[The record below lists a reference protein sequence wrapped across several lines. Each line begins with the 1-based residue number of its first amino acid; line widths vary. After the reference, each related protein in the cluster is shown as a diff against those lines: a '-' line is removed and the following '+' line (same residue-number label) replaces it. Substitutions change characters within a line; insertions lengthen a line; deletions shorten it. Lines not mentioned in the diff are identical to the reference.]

1 MLWMQRNRKIKKDK
15 DSVFYVRGRRVEGS
29 KLARYARRKKELEH
43 LEVRHVQNCKSSYLY
58 SRYRTSVLIIHAAIP
73 PDIRCYTPAP
83 RLPPTPRAPIDEQPH
98 GNSFPLISNSENQS
112 INAERSQ
119 SPTHVPTNVRSATS
133 LHEPCHTYPQVPLE
147 LPVVRSPVMAK
158 APNRSNMPTHHKRND
173 PVIPKGHVSHTQV
186 LEHLPPTLPYPVE
199 EGEILPKATIELVSG
214 TSARGLFSHDLQR
227 NTDVDTEKSVYNV
240 SSVEENEHCHG
251 GLFNEMLHA
260 QISSI
265 GDLYHSTYR
274 DMLLTQTL
282 STARRR
288 RWATR
293 SASPSFAMPTK
304 AFTPGS
310 SNSRQE
316 GTDSLE
322 GFIESIH
329 PSHLT
334 VDQHEPPNSG
344 DDTTSRHTKRL
355 NRKRPKPRSL
365 PYVHQAPRSEH
376 QAYTMQYAK
385 SNGAPS
391 QSNRHL
397 ALMESAIEA
406 RVTKLKGQTPKKQ
419 GFLALEL

>member
-29 KLARYARRKKELEH
+29 KLARYARRKKEPEH

-133 LHEPCHTYPQVPLE
+133 LHEHCHTYPQVPLE

-158 APNRSNMPTHHKRND
+158 APNR
-173 PVIPKGHVSHTQV
+173 
-186 LEHLPPTLPYPVE
+186 
-199 EGEILPKATIELVSG
+199 ATIELVSG

-227 NTDVDTEKSVYNV
+227 NTDVDSEKSVYNV

-260 QISSI
+260 PISSI

-288 RWATR
+288 HWATR

-365 PYVHQAPRSEH
+365 PYVHQHPVLSIRP
-376 QAYTMQYAK
+376 TRCNMQKVTGPHLRAIGIWHLWSQQLKRALQSLKARHRK
-385 SNGAPS
+385 S
-391 QSNRHL
+391 
-397 ALMESAIEA
+397 
-406 RVTKLKGQTPKKQ
+406 KG
-419 GFLALEL
+419 F